1 MSGDVV
7 GSPVEQGVLRNV
19 GLAVEILV
27 LTHSYVEIYGLEM
40 FLPGGKGSFPFSG
53 SSLFLFF

>member
-19 GLAVEILV
+19 GLAVAIVMISHPSAEI
-27 LTHSYVEIYGLEM
+27 
-40 FLPGGKGSFPFSG
+40 
-53 SSLFLFF
+53 

>member
-19 GLAVEILV
+19 GLAVEISV
-27 LTHSYVEIYGLEM
+27 LTNSSAEIYCY
-40 FLPGGKGSFPFSG
+40 
-53 SSLFLFF
+53 